1 MSALRRVVTL
11 AWVVL
16 VALGVVVG
24 AAPDARADSRAGDRP
39 AGRVL
44 VVSLP
49 RVTWAMVERYRP
61 PALLGLLERSAIAS
75 LSVRTIG
82 PKTSLGEGYATVSA
96 GNRAAAEPVLVGMAG
111 GPGSPFEDGDVA
123 EAYERRTGARA
134 DGAVLFPGIAELT
147 ARNDRLDYG
156 AEPGA
161 LGQALTEAGLR
172 TAAVGNADVVT
183 PGGVEEWHR
192 EVALAAMDRR
202 GSVSGGS
209 VDRTLLVA
217 DPASPYGIR
226 LDVDAALASART
238 AWAESDL
245 LVIEAG
251 DLERADAY
259 RALSSPGAREAL
271 EAAAV
276 RDSDRL
282 LAGALEL
289 VDPDRDVV
297 MVVSPASP
305 RASEQ
310 LTVFAIA
317 GPGVEP
323 GLARSATTRRAGY
336 VTLPDIAPTVLDAL
350 GVDVPDAMNG
360 TPATSAGG
368 GAPDAATIADLARAS
383 ERAVFRDKAVGPVTV
398 VFIVLQVVVYLAV
411 ILALFRGWVRWRPGL
426 AFAALAVLAF
436 PSVAFLSGLVPYDRL
451 GVVGYTVAALVA
463 ACALA
468 AASLLLGRVG
478 PLGPPLAL
486 AALVVVILVV
496 DVATGARLQIDTV
509 FGYSPIVA
517 GRFAGFGNLAF
528 ALLAMAAIATAT
540 MAWALLGRVAPAR
553 DGSPPA
559 RDRPERPAGPL
570 AVAAAVLGVTVVVD
584 GLPSMGSD
592 VGGVLATFP
601 AFVAVLA
608 ILAGWRIG
616 WFRAAMV
623 GLATALTLG
632 LFAAIDL
639 SRPADERTHLGRF
652 VERLTEG
659 DVGTILERKLEANLS
674 ILTSS
679 VWAYLIPVGLVFLAF
694 LTWRPTG
701 RLGLLQERVP
711 GLRACL
717 VGALLAG
724 LLGFALNDSGVA
736 VPAMMFAVLL
746 PYLSVLAVRSLP
758 S

>member
-1 MSALRRVVTL
+1 MSALRRMAAL
-11 AWVVL
+11 AGMVM
-16 VALGVVVG
+16 ALGVLAG
-24 AAPDARADSRAGDRP
+24 AAPAAGATPGDGERS

-61 PALLGLLERSAIAS
+61 PALLGLLERSAVAS

-82 PKTSLGEGYATVSA
+82 PKTSLGEGYATLSA
-96 GNRAAAEPVLVGMAG
+96 GNRAAAEPVQVGLAG
-111 GPGSPFEDGDVA
+111 GPSAPFEDGDVA
-123 EAYERRTGARA
+123 EAYERRTGAVA
-134 DGAVLFPGIAELT
+134 DGAILFPGIAELT
-147 ARNDRLDYG
+147 ARNDRLSYG

-161 LGQALTEAGLR
+161 LGEALAGAGLR
-172 TAAVGNADVVT
+172 AAAVGNADVVT
-183 PGGVEEWHR
+183 PAGVEEWHR
-192 EVALAAMDRR
+192 EVALAVVDRR
-202 GSVSGGS
+202 GAAAGGS
-209 VDRTLLVA
+209 VDRGLLVA
-217 DPASPYGIR
+217 DPAAPYGIR
-226 LDVDAALASART
+226 LDVDAALAAARD
-238 AWAESDL
+238 AWDDTDL
-245 LVIEAG
+245 LVLEAS
-251 DLERADAY
+251 DLERTDTY
-259 RALSSPGAREAL
+259 RAVSAPGARDAL
-271 EAAAV
+271 EAAAM

-289 VDPDRDVV
+289 VDPARDVV
-297 MVVSPASP
+297 MLVGPASP
-305 RASEQ
+305 RAEEQ
-310 LTVFAIA
+310 LTVFALA

-323 GLARSATTRRAGY
+323 GLARSATTRRGGY

-360 TPATSAGG
+360 TAVTSAGG
-368 GAPDAATIADLARAS
+368 RAPDASTVADLVRAN
-383 ERAVFRDKAVGPVTV
+383 ELAVFRDRAVGPVTV
-398 VFIVLQVVVYLAV
+398 VFIVLQVLVYLAV
-411 ILALFRGWVRWRPGL
+411 ILALFRGWVRWRPAL
-426 AFAALAVLAF
+426 AVAALAVLAF

-451 GVVGYTVAALVA
+451 GVAGYTIAALAA

-468 AASLLLGRVG
+468 AASLPLGRAG
-478 PLGPPLAL
+478 LLGPPLAL
-486 AALVVVILVV
+486 TGLVVVILVV
-496 DVATGARLQIDTV
+496 DVATGSRLQIDTV
-509 FGYSPIVA
+509 FGYSPIIA

-540 MAWALLGRVAPAR
+540 MAWAMLGRVAPAP

-559 RDRPERPAGPL
+559 RDRPERAAGPL
-570 AVAAAVLGVTVVVD
+570 GVAAAVLGVTLVVD
-584 GLPSMGSD
+584 GLPWMGSD

-608 ILAGWRIG
+608 ILAGWRLG
-616 WFRAAMV
+616 WLRVAAV
-623 GLATALTLG
+623 VLATVLTLG

-639 SRPADERTHLGRF
+639 GRPTDQRTHLGRF

-659 DVGTILERKLEANLS
+659 GAGPILQRKLEANLS

-679 VWAYLIPVGLVFLAF
+679 VWAYLIPVGLAFLAF

-717 VGALLAG
+717 VGALVAG

-736 VPAMMFAVLL
+736 VPAMMLVVLL